1 MKFNNLQKFQ
11 EKRLVPKFDED
22 ENKKLDRQINKLIIE
37 ISDKLKDIEF
47 NIKDLITEKTI
58 SNSEEQ
64 IKSNMKQLLFSRLNE
79 ITKKYKINQEIY
91 TKKYKELVGED
102 FNNNNNNF
110 YENNNNNNNNQ
121 NNFFKM
127 SDENN
132 ILQKRD
138 NELNILLNSIND
150 LAEVFKDMQTLV
162 MEQGTILDRIDYNI
176 ESSIINIQES
186 NKNLKK
192 AEEHLKKSCFTKVI
206 FIMLFIIFIEICLI
220 LMKIL

>member
-58 SNSEEQ
+58 SNSEEK

-102 FNNNNNNF
+102 LNNNNSNI
-110 YENNNNNNNNQ
+110 YENNNNQ

-132 ILQKRD
+132 ILKKRD
-138 NELNILLNSIND
+138 SELNILLNSIND
-150 LAEVFKDMQTLV
+150 LAEIFKDMQNLV

-176 ESSIINIQES
+176 ESSIIKIQES

-192 AEEHLKKSCFTKVI
+192 AEEHLKKSCFTKII
-206 FIMLFIIFIEICLI
+206 FLMLFIIFIEICFI
-220 LMKIL
+220 LFKFL

>member
-11 EKRLVPKFDED
+11 EKRLVPKFDDD
-22 ENKKLDRQINKLIIE
+22 ENKKLDRQINKLIME

-58 SNSEEQ
+58 SDSDEK

-102 FNNNNNNF
+102 LNNNNNNF
-110 YENNNNNNNNQ
+110 YENNNNNN

-150 LAEVFKDMQTLV
+150 LAEIFKDMQSLV

-176 ESSIINIQES
+176 ERSIINIQES

-192 AEEHLKKSCFTKVI
+192 AEEHLKKSCFTKII
-206 FIMLFIIFIEICLI
+206 FLMLFIIFIEICFI
-220 LMKIL
+220 LFKFL

>member
-58 SNSEEQ
+58 SNSEEK

-132 ILQKRD
+132 ILQR
-138 NELNILLNSIND
+138 
-150 LAEVFKDMQTLV
+150 
-162 MEQGTILDRIDYNI
+162 
-176 ESSIINIQES
+176 
-186 NKNLKK
+186 
-192 AEEHLKKSCFTKVI
+192 
-206 FIMLFIIFIEICLI
+206 
-220 LMKIL
+220 

>member
-11 EKRLVPKFDED
+11 EKRLVPKFDDD
-22 ENKKLDRQINKLIIE
+22 ENKKLDRQINKLIME

-58 SNSEEQ
+58 SDSDEK

-102 FNNNNNNF
+102 LNNNNSNI
-110 YENNNNNNNNQ
+110 YENNNNQN

-150 LAEVFKDMQTLV
+150 LAEIFKDMQNLV

-192 AEEHLKKSCFTKVI
+192 AEEHLKKSCFTKII
-206 FIMLFIIFIEICLI
+206 FLMLFIIFIEICFI
-220 LMKIL
+220 LFKFL

>member
-58 SNSEEQ
+58 SDSDEK

-102 FNNNNNNF
+102 FNNNNNNL
-110 YENNNNNNNNQ
+110 YENNNNNQ

-138 NELNILLNSIND
+138 SELNILLNSIND

>member
-58 SNSEEQ
+58 SDSDEK

-102 FNNNNNNF
+102 LNNNNNNNF
-110 YENNNNNNNNQ
+110 YENNNNNN
-121 NNFFKM
+121 FFKM

-132 ILQKRD
+132 ILRKRD

-150 LAEVFKDMQTLV
+150 LAEIFKDMQSLV

-176 ESSIINIQES
+176 ESSIINIKES
-186 NKNLKK
+186 NKNLIK
-192 AEEHLKKSCFTKVI
+192 AEEHLKKSCYTKII
-206 FIMLFIIFIEICLI
+206 FLMLFIIFIEICFI
-220 LMKIL
+220 LMKFL

>member
-11 EKRLVPKFDED
+11 EKRLVPKFDDD
-22 ENKKLDRQINKLIIE
+22 ENKKLDRQINKLIME

-58 SNSEEQ
+58 SDSDEK

-102 FNNNNNNF
+102 LNNNNDSNI
-110 YENNNNNNNNQ
+110 YENNNNQ
-121 NNFFKM
+121 NTNFFKM

-132 ILQKRD
+132 ILKKRD

-150 LAEVFKDMQTLV
+150 LAEIFKDMQNLV

-176 ESSIINIQES
+176 ESSIINIKES

-192 AEEHLKKSCFTKVI
+192 AEEHLKKSCFTKI
-206 FIMLFIIFIEICLI
+206 TFLMLFIIFIEICFI
-220 LMKIL
+220 LMKFL

>member
-58 SNSEEQ
+58 SNSEEK

-102 FNNNNNNF
+102 FNNNNNNL
-110 YENNNNNNNNQ
+110 YENNNNNQ

-132 ILQKRD
+132 ILKKRD
-138 NELNILLNSIND
+138 SELNILLNSIND

>member
-58 SNSEEQ
+58 SNSEEK
-64 IKSNMKQLLFSRLNE
+64 IKLNMKQLLFSRLNE

-110 YENNNNNNNNQ
+110 YENNNNNQ

-132 ILQKRD
+132 ILKKRD
-138 NELNILLNSIND
+138 SELNILLNSIND

>member
-58 SNSEEQ
+58 SNSEEK

-138 NELNILLNSIND
+138 SELNILLNSIND

-162 MEQGTILDRIDYNI
+162 MEQGSILDRIDYNI
-176 ESSIINIQES
+176 GVASANVSSGKKNIEKADKYHKSNCFRNVIII
-186 NKNLKK
+186 LIV
-192 AEEHLKKSCFTKVI
+192 C
-206 FIMLFIIFIEICLI
+206 IFIEGLLLI
-220 LMKIL
+220 FKFI

>member
-58 SNSEEQ
+58 SNSEEK
-64 IKSNMKQLLFSRLNE
+64 IKLNMKQLLFSRLNE

-110 YENNNNNNNNQ
+110 YENNNNNQ

-138 NELNILLNSIND
+138 SELNILLNSINE

>member
-58 SNSEEQ
+58 SDSDEK

-102 FNNNNNNF
+102 LNNNNDSNI
-110 YENNNNNNNNQ
+110 YENNNNQ
-121 NNFFKM
+121 NTNFFKM

-132 ILQKRD
+132 ILKKRD

-150 LAEVFKDMQTLV
+150 LAEIFKDMQNLV

-176 ESSIINIQES
+176 ESSIINIKES

-192 AEEHLKKSCFTKVI
+192 AIEHLKKSCFTKI
-206 FIMLFIIFIEICLI
+206 TFLMLFIIFIEICFI
-220 LMKIL
+220 LMKFL

>member
-102 FNNNNNNF
+102 LNNNNNNNF
-110 YENNNNNNNNQ
+110 YENNNNNNN

-150 LAEVFKDMQTLV
+150 LAEIFKDMQSLV

-176 ESSIINIQES
+176 ESSIINIKES
-186 NKNLKK
+186 NKNLIK
-192 AEEHLKKSCFTKVI
+192 AEEHLKKSCYTKII
-206 FIMLFIIFIEICLI
+206 FLMLFIIFIEICFI
-220 LMKIL
+220 LMKFL